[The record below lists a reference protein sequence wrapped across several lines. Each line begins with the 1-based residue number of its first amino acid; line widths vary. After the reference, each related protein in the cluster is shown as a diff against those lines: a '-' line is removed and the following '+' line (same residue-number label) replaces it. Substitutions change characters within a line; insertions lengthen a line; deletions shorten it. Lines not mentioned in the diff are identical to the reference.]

1 MVPVRTEAERCD
13 TNAQRRAHFKHRHVG
28 TLIGISNVGGI
39 EPTAIGTDHHI
50 TPLEIALAPLY
61 R

>member
-13 TNAQRRAHFKHRHVG
+13 ANAQRCAHFKHRHIRS
-28 TLIGISNVGGI
+28 LIRIGDVGGI

-50 TPLEIALAPLY
+50 TPLEIALASLY